1 MKTYNEMA
9 ESVFEKIEAYEV
21 KKKKRKKQMMRIGVT
36 ASCAAM
42 ALIIGAATLWKG
54 NVPIANGITE
64 GGENI
69 DNGAY
74 VPGYED
80 EMKDGNDTMTGTWW
94 VPEGD
99 ELNDANIS
107 ESSTA
112 DEKAENAIGNAP
124 FIGVGEDVPD
134 IEYETFIDAYPS
146 VDTNACYKTP
156 ENGAAYLSIPLK
168 AAIGEY
174 GDDATYNV
182 RIDLFRNEKTIT
194 DAKSLKLEFER
205 MKDLGYTSVFETRTN
220 QGVSTYA
227 LAMHASAEDLL
238 TFRPSS
244 DYGYMFFLYNEELHE
259 EQGW

>member
-9 ESVFEKIEAYEV
+9 DSVFEKIEAYEAE
-21 KKKKRKKQMMRIGVT
+21 KKRRQKLITKITVT
-36 ASCAAM
+36 TSCAALIM
-42 ALIIGAATLWKG
+42 AIGAVSAVSLFR
-54 NVPIANGITE
+54 NNMPIANGITE
-64 GGENI
+64 DGVKAEGE
-69 DNGAY
+69 
-74 VPGYED
+74 
-80 EMKDGNDTMTGTWW
+80 MFDGNDTMTGTWW

-99 ELNDANIS
+99 ELNDTNLA
-107 ESSTA
+107 ESSTT
-112 DEKAENAIGNAP
+112 DEASESEEFKNAIGNAP
-124 FIGVGEDVPD
+124 FIGVGEDIPD

-174 GDDATYNV
+174 GDEATYNV
-182 RIDLFRNEKTIT
+182 RIYVFRNGSTIT

-238 TFRPSS
+238 TFQPSS
-244 DYGYMFFLYNEELHE
+244 DYGYMFFLYNEETHE